1 MQTEMNNEIVTYE
14 HPMNE
19 RIRNLLRLEH
29 LYNTFDYRL
38 NNDIQKNCRSILE
51 SLLQIND
58 LLVRS
63 DIRNEIIK
71 ELKRQLDVFNTLRSN
86 GEVDI
91 ERLNMINNIIDEKLT
106 ILQDQSYHPG
116 SILKSNELMK
126 VFSQR
131 INILGG
137 TCDFDLPRL
146 HYWLKQ
152 SEFEIRQD
160 LIDWSS
166 DLIPIKESSYIL
178 LENIRKSSAPTHE
191 DAESG
196 FYHKQI
202 GANMSCQL
210 IRVNIS
216 SISPY
221 YPDISGVK
229 HRFTIRF
236 MEGVDSNTRPT
247 QTRNDVHFEL
257 YCCIL

>member
-1 MQTEMNNEIVTYE
+1 
-14 HPMNE
+14 
-19 RIRNLLRLEH
+19 
-29 LYNTFDYRL
+29 
-38 NNDIQKNCRSILE
+38 
-51 SLLQIND
+51 
-58 LLVRS
+58 
-63 DIRNEIIK
+63 
-71 ELKRQLDVFNTLRSN
+71 
-86 GEVDI
+86 
-91 ERLNMINNIIDEKLT
+91 
-106 ILQDQSYHPG
+106 
-116 SILKSNELMK
+116 MK

-137 TCDFDLPRL
+137 TCNFDLPRL

-152 SEFEIRQD
+152 SEFERRQD

-166 DLIPIKESSYIL
+166 DLIPIKESGYIL
-178 LENIRKSSAPTHE
+178 LENIRKSSTPTHE

-202 GANMSCQL
+202 EANMSCQL

-247 QTRNDVHFEL
+247 QTHNDVHFEL

>member
-1 MQTEMNNEIVTYE
+1 MNNEIVTYE

-19 RIRNLLRLEH
+19 RIRNLLRFEH
-29 LYNTFDYRL
+29 LYNIFDYRI

-71 ELKRQLDVFNTLRSN
+71 ELKRQLDVFNTLKSS

-91 ERLNMINNIIDEKLT
+91 DRLSMINNIIDEKL
-106 ILQDQSYHPG
+106 IFLQDQSYHPG
-116 SILKSNELMK
+116 SILKSSELMK
-126 VFSQR
+126 IFSQR

-137 TCDFDLPRL
+137 TCNFDLPRL

-152 SEFEIRQD
+152 SEFKRRQD

-166 DLIPIKESSYIL
+166 DLVPIKESNYIL

-202 GANMSCQL
+202 GANMFCQL

-236 MEGVDSNTRPT
+236 MEGTDSNTRPT
-247 QTRNDVHFEL
+247 QTHNDVHFEL

>member
-1 MQTEMNNEIVTYE
+1 MNNEIVTYE
-14 HPMNE
+14 HPMHE
-19 RIRNLLRLEH
+19 RIRNLLRFEH
-29 LYNTFDYRL
+29 LYTTFDCRL
-38 NNDIQKNCRSILE
+38 KNDIQKNCRPILE

-71 ELKRQLDVFNTLRSN
+71 ELKRQKDVFNTLRNNS
-86 GEVDI
+86 EVDT
-91 ERLNMINNIIDEKLT
+91 ERVNMINNIIDEKL
-106 ILQDQSYHPG
+106 ILLQDQSYHPG
-116 SILKSNELMK
+116 SILKNNELMK

-131 INILGG
+131 ISILGG
-137 TCDFDLPRL
+137 TCNFDLPRL

-152 SEFEIRQD
+152 SEFERKQD

-166 DLIPIKESSYIL
+166 DLMPIKDSIYIL
-178 LENIRKSSAPTHE
+178 LENIRKSSTSTHE

-202 GANMSCQL
+202 GVNISCQL

-236 MEGVDSNTRPT
+236 MKGVDSNARPI
-247 QTRNDVHFEL
+247 QTHNDVHFEL
-257 YCCIL
+257 CCCIL